1 MDHARESKHGE
12 AAILKLLQLQFLIGA
27 ELERV
32 KANVAGL
39 AGGVLEPAHTGNCQA
54 SLSYANAVQ
63 RISHVHHGVFP
74 LVEVDLRPRN
84 GGDDLEQDTGVD
96 SRAGSDRVRVVARDA
111 GNREELLRDHAHRG
125 PDKNNAHIGMTKE
138 AMYFE
143 GSFHVRMKSHIIQR
157 RPCFSSASRSHL
169 MSMKSAR

>member
-1 MDHARESKHGE
+1 MPTTTTSSQKQLGCRENVGNRCQHRLACDEDLMDHARESKHGE
-12 AAILKLLQLQFLIGA
+12 AAILELLKLQFLIGA

-39 AGGVLEPAHTGNCQA
+39 AGGVLEPAHTGDCQA
-54 SLSYANAVQ
+54 SLSYANAFQ

-96 SRAGSDRVRVVARDA
+96 GRAGSDRVRVVARNP

-125 PDKNNAHIGMTKE
+125 PDQIKRT
-138 AMYFE
+138 
-143 GSFHVRMKSHIIQR
+143 
-157 RPCFSSASRSHL
+157 SA
-169 MSMKSAR
+169 